1 MPRRTTLNT
10 RSISDAQATRQDQP
24 QITRVVVFVSMATVF
39 GRELV
44 AGLRAFANELPAG
57 NHWFTLVRSNVDDYA
72 EQIALDQPDGV
83 VVQVFNDQDAEKLDA
98 SGVKWVNVGGAL
110 PQRDAPWLVTD
121 DAKVGRLAAQ
131 ELIQRGLQHY
141 MFLGNGLSFSDI
153 REQSFREAL
162 AERSYTAEHMEFE
175 QFLLTTSRELSE
187 AMDQAVDKLR
197 SLSLPMGVFCC
208 NDAFASFML
217 EVCYRAGVRVPEDV
231 ALIGVD
237 NDELLCD
244 SVYPTLSSIQPD
256 AERIGYAAG
265 EALHGML
272 NGKDDVPRKTVVPPI
287 GVIPRM
293 STDLLA
299 TTDEA
304 VTRAMKFIQLNAA
317 NGISVDDVAQNV
329 AISRR
334 LLEIKFKQV
343 LKQTPAHEIRRVRIE
358 RAMELLRSTDWAI
371 ARVADAAGFGNPG
384 RFATTFRE
392 WVGESPKAFRERC
405 RSRQ

>member
-1 MPRRTTLNT
+1 MKTEPLHDRRDAHGEK
-10 RSISDAQATRQDQP
+10 RIS
-24 QITRVVVFVSMATVF
+24 RVVVFVSMATVF

-44 AGLRAFANELPAG
+44 AGLRSFANELPNG
-57 NHWFTLVRSNVDDYA
+57 DHWFTLVRSGVNNYG
-72 EQIALDQPDGV
+72 EQIELDQPDGV
-83 VVQVFNDQDAEKLDA
+83 IAQVFREEHAAIIDAT
-98 SGVKWVNVGGAL
+98 GVKWVNVGGDL
-110 PQRDAPWLVTD
+110 PNHDCPWVVTD
-121 DAKVGRLAAQ
+121 DTRIGQLAGE
-131 ELIQRGLQHY
+131 ELIHRGLQHY
-141 MFLGNGLSFSDI
+141 LFLGNGLSFSGE
-153 REQSFREAL
+153 RERAFTQTL
-162 AERSYTAEHMEFE
+162 AARGYAAEHLEFE
-175 QFLLTTSRELSE
+175 QYLLATSRELSE
-187 AMDQAVDKLR
+187 AMDLAVERLT
-197 SLSLPMGVFCC
+197 SLPKPLGVFCC

-217 EVCYRAGVRVPEDV
+217 EVCYRAGLRVPEDV

-256 AERIGYAAG
+256 AERIGYEAGAALCG
-265 EALHGML
+265 LL
-272 NGKDDVPRKTVVPPI
+272 NGDAGVPRKAVVPPI

-304 VTRAMKFIQLNAA
+304 VTKAMKYIQQNACE
-317 NGISVDDVAQNV
+317 GINVDDVAQNA

-371 ARVADAAGFGNPG
+371 SRVAQTAGFGNPG